1 MTHTRLTLWCEHLQL
16 PSPSVSCVNG
26 PIVSLSLVIGSLPGI
41 SGNPMNDWKR
51 IIDIACRLPR
61 RIINTAMPAETIQLQ
76 ELRLKTCGSGATWRF
91 AGWPWDRKARFFFF
105 FSFSYKSFTFFVCLL
120 DELHVHS
127 FKRLKTAS
135 IRSPDAWFGAAG
147 QLIAL
152 KSFSV
157 SGRSDAPI
165 SLSKPFHFLLSH
177 TF

>member
-105 FSFSYKSFTFFVCLL
+105 FSFLTN
-120 DELHVHS
+120 
-127 FKRLKTAS
+127 
-135 IRSPDAWFGAAG
+135 RSPFSCACLMSFMFT
-147 QLIAL
+147 AL
-152 KSFSV
+152 KDWKPPASDHLTLD
-157 SGRSDAPI
+157 SGRLGS
-165 SLSKPFHFLLSH
+165 SSH
-177 TF
+177 